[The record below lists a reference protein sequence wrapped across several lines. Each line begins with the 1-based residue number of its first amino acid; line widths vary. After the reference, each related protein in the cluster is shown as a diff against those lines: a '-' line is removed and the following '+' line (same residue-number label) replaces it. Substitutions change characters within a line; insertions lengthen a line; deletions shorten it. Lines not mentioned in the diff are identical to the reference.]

1 MAVGCKV
8 LNLSLVV
15 LFVVCNTVEGGCKYE
30 CSLEWVSG
38 EGWKTVCRVRCT
50 WGKRSIEDKKVEK
63 PFPDRFSDYDLNGD
77 GALTLEELAKL
88 THVQADSKATLEAFH
103 LADKN
108 DDGKIDCEEFK
119 TAPYLFKHRP
129 TC

>member
-1 MAVGCKV
+1 MAVSCKV
-8 LNLSLVV
+8 IILSLAL
-15 LFVVCNTVEGGCKYE
+15 LFAVCSTVEGGCRYG
-30 CSLEWVSG
+30 CYLRCYIGYGCHV
-38 EGWKTVCRVRCT
+38 VCGVRCT
-50 WGKRSIEDKKVEK
+50 WGKRSIDDKKADK

-88 THVQADSKATLEAFH
+88 THVQADSKSTVEAFH

-119 TAPYLFKHRP
+119 AAPYLFKHRP